1 MLSQGE
7 PCTAVI
13 PTFEDIIDSPD
24 SISVAFF
31 FEDCIFKSRLLL
43 LLSFPPYLVYNIKNA
58 VFLLLGILIALNADI
73 SII

>member
-31 FEDCIFKSRLLL
+31 EDCIFKSRLLL
-43 LLSFPPYLVYNIKNA
+43 LLSFQSYLYNIKNA
-58 VFLLLGILIALNADI
+58 VFFLGILIALN
-73 SII
+73 